1 MYDELAAYYHLIF
14 ENWDASIARQAGVL
28 GPLIETACGK
38 NPARIL
44 DAACGIGTQA
54 IGLAMR
60 GHTVTG
66 SDLSETAVARAR
78 VETGARNL
86 VVPLYA
92 ADLRDLSAVP
102 GGSFDAVLI
111 ADNAFAHLPSE
122 HDLRQAVASAARKL
136 DRGGILLATMRNYDM
151 LARER
156 PTFHGPAFY
165 EGDGGRR
172 RIVHQVWDWTGER
185 RYTMHLYIT
194 RETAAGW
201 ETHHFTAAFHAVPRA
216 MVTGALEAAGF
227 SAVRWMEPAESGYYQ
242 LIVLARLARLP
253 SPACSPITP

>member
-28 GPLIETACGK
+28 GPPIETACGK

-54 IGLAMR
+54 VGLARR

-66 SDLSETAVARAR
+66 SDLSQT
-78 VETGARNL
+78 
-86 VVPLYA
+86 
-92 ADLRDLSAVP
+92 
-102 GGSFDAVLI
+102 

>member
-1 MYDELAAYYHLIF
+1 MYDELAAYYHLMF

-28 GPLIETACGK
+28 GPLIEKACGQR
-38 NPARIL
+38 ARIL

-60 GHTVTG
+60 GHAVTG
-66 SDLSETAVARAR
+66 SDLSEAAVARAR
-78 VETGARNL
+78 VEIEARRL
-86 VVPLYA
+86 AVPVYC

-102 GGSFDAVLI
+102 GAPFDAVLI

-122 HDLRQAVASAARKL
+122 DDVRQAASSAAHKL
-136 DRGGILLATMRNYDM
+136 GREGMLLATIRDYDA

-156 PTFHGPAFY
+156 PAFQGPVFY
-165 EGDGGRR
+165 EDGGRR

-201 ETHHFTAAFHAVPRA
+201 ECHHFTSAFHAAPRA
-216 MVTGALEAAGF
+216 MVSGALEGAGF
-227 SAVRWMEPAESGYYQ
+227 SGVRWMEPEESGYYQ
-242 LIVLARLARLP
+242 PIVLARWG
-253 SPACSPITP
+253 